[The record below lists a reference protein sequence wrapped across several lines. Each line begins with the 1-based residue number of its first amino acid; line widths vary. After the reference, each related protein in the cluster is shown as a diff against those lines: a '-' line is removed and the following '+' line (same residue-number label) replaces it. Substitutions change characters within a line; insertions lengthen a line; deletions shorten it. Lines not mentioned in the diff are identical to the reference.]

1 MKRFLWPPAQVS
13 SSSVFPE
20 PTQKWRLVVF
30 AVALVVAAL
39 ALLVIIMAE
48 SGPSD
53 QEQHQSE

>member
-1 MKRFLWPPAQVS
+1 
-13 SSSVFPE
+13 
-20 PTQKWRLVVF
+20 VVF

-53 QEQHQSE
+53 QEQHQTE